1 VSILLLLILG
11 SPGVRSSQC
20 YSRSEDL
27 EPRQCSHI
35 RRPYTSS
42 AANSPDILERAPAN
56 NYRRW
61 WNNSWS
67 VVEQGGQQHAA
78 SWTGTDERRLRSLVR
93 HAHDHGLWIRF
104 YTLDG
109 ATQKEESRNGWF
121 RSYNFGS
128 PAAAEQRWRAAQQA
142 GVDYL
147 ASDQY
152 EQLGACLRRGQ
163 KSSVSTVNHKK
174 LPPRARIVAAE
185 SR

>member
-1 VSILLLLILG
+1 
-11 SPGVRSSQC
+11 
-20 YSRSEDL
+20 
-27 EPRQCSHI
+27 
-35 RRPYTSS
+35 
-42 AANSPDILERAPAN
+42 
-56 NYRRW
+56 
-61 WNNSWS
+61 

-93 HAHDHGLWIRF
+93 HAHDLGLWIRF